1 MNTRRSGRSVLARV
15 WLPLVAVVAL
25 SLGAL
30 LMSKVHEMTAPEPV
44 LTVNP
49 PQAPPEFTPKTLTYE
64 VYGDVGSS
72 GLLSYID
79 LDAHPHKIELD
90 SLPWRHEETTL
101 LAVVSGSVAVQV
113 HGDYVG
119 CRILVDGVVR
129 DEHSNSHPNADITC
143 RVKSA

>member
-1 MNTRRSGRSVLARV
+1 MSRSLLARA
-15 WLPLVAVVAL
+15 WLPLVTVVAL
-25 SLGAL
+25 GLGAL
-30 LMSKVHEMTAPEPV
+30 GMWKVHQMSAPGPV

-64 VYGDVGSS
+64 VYGEVGSS

-79 LDAHPHKIELD
+79 LDGHPHKVELD
-90 SLPWRHEETTL
+90 ALPWRHEETTVL
-101 LAVVSGSVAVQV
+101 SVVSGSLAVQV
-113 HGDYVG
+113 RGDYVG

-129 DEHSNSHPNADITC
+129 DEHSNAHPNADITC

>member
-1 MNTRRSGRSVLARV
+1 MSPRPSGRAVLARV

-30 LMSKVHEMTAPEPV
+30 SMWNVHQMSAPGPV

-72 GLLSYID
+72 GLLSYVD
-79 LDAHPHKIELD
+79 LDAHPHKVELD

-113 HGDYVG
+113 RGDYVG
-119 CRILVDGVVR
+119 CRILVNGVVR
-129 DEHSNSHPNADITC
+129 DEHSNAHPNADITC